1 MTRECASAGF
11 NVGSAAAWFGMR
23 FAIDGADGCGQ
34 SCRPIFLPM
43 QTAPVTP
50 ARLRSSVIAVPPM
63 ARDANLVHAPA
74 ENAKIIRHIE
84 AGGVDILLYG
94 GNANFYHIALSEYAS
109 VLASLV
115 ELAAENTLVTPSVGP
130 AYGTMMDQVAVLRDF
145 DFPTVMV
152 LPMQGLT
159 TSAGVVNGI
168 RRFAE
173 AYGKPVVL
181 YIKNLGYIEPADA
194 ARLVD
199 DGLVSWIKYAIVR
212 EDPVNDPYLSELVT
226 RVNPEIIVSGIGEQ
240 PAIIH
245 LRDFG
250 INGFTAGC
258 VCIRPDLSQQMLQ
271 AIVAGDYATA
281 ETLRAGF
288 RPLEDLR
295 NAIHPVRVLH
305 EAVRLAGIADT
316 GPALPLLTNLDAA
329 DRDAVRDAAV
339 ALLNR

>member
-1 MTRECASAGF
+1 
-11 NVGSAAAWFGMR
+11 
-23 FAIDGADGCGQ
+23 
-34 SCRPIFLPM
+34 M
-43 QTAPVTP
+43 QTSPVTP
-50 ARLRSSVIAVPPM
+50 ERLRSSVIAVPPL
-63 ARDANLVHAPA
+63 ARDGGLAHAPA

-109 VLASLV
+109 VLGSLAG
-115 ELAAENTLVTPSVGP
+115 LAAEDTLVIPSVGP
-130 AYGTMMDQVAVLRDF
+130 AYGTMMDQADILRGF
-145 DFPTVMV
+145 AFPTVMV

-173 AYGKPVVL
+173 AFGKPVVL

-199 DGLVSWIKYAIVR
+199 EGLVSWIKYAIVR
-212 EDPVNDPYLSELVT
+212 ESPADDPYLSELIT
-226 RVNPEIIVSGIGEQ
+226 RVDPRIIVSGIGEQ

-258 VCIRPDLSQQMLQ
+258 VCVRPDLSQKLLR
-271 AIVAGDYATA
+271 AIVAGDYAAA
-281 ETLRAGF
+281 EAIRAVF
-288 RPLEDLR
+288 EPLEDLR
-295 NAIHPVRVLH
+295 NSINPIRVLH

-316 GPALPLLTNLDAA
+316 GPALPLLTNLDAP
-329 DRDAVRDAAV
+329 DHDAVRDAALS
-339 ALLNR
+339 LLNL